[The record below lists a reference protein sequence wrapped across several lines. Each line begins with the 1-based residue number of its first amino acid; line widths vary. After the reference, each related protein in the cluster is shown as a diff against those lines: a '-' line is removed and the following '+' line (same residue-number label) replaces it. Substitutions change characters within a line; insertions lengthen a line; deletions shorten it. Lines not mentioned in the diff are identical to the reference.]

1 MVSKNSMES
10 IKNIYGKRNPKSHI
24 EQRCQRL
31 YTKQLDGLSTRQLVL
46 QHAQREGIAE
56 KTAWSDWK
64 RVTEWNSQDLER
76 DRVDILSRLHSM
88 RQRLFNAALKKG
100 QLQTAHMIL
109 DSLGRANGESQEA
122 VNVNMPPAL
131 NIQIETKE

>member
-1 MVSKNSMES
+1 MSEKDLER
-10 IKNIYGKRNPKSHI
+10 IKNIYGKRNPKTHI

-76 DRVDILSRLHSM
+76 DRADILSRLHSM
-88 RQRLFNAALKKG
+88 RQRLFNAALKKRP
-100 QLQTAHMIL
+100 TANCTH
-109 DSLGRANGESQEA
+109 DFRFARSSKWRGSRGRKRKYATFAKHSN
-122 VNVNMPPAL
+122 
-131 NIQIETKE
+131 

>member
-24 EQRCQRL
+24 GQRCQRL

-46 QHAQREGIAE
+46 QHAQRESISE
-56 KTAWSDWK
+56 KTAWADWK
-64 RVTEWNSQDLER
+64 TVTAWNSQDLER

-109 DSLGRANGESQEA
+109 DSLGRANGETQEA
-122 VNVNMPPAL
+122 VNVNMPPSL
-131 NIQIETKE
+131 NIQIESKE

>member
-1 MVSKNSMES
+1 MES

-24 EQRCQRL
+24 EKRCQRL

-64 RVTEWNSQDLER
+64 RVTEWN
-76 DRVDILSRLHSM
+76 
-88 RQRLFNAALKKG
+88 
-100 QLQTAHMIL
+100 
-109 DSLGRANGESQEA
+109 
-122 VNVNMPPAL
+122 
-131 NIQIETKE
+131 

>member
-1 MVSKNSMES
+1 MSEKDLER
-10 IKNIYGKRNPKSHI
+10 IKNIYGKRNPKTHI

-31 YTKQLDGLSTRQLVL
+31 YTRQLVL
-46 QHAQREGIAE
+46 QHAQRESISE
-56 KTAWSDWK
+56 KTAWADWK

-76 DRVDILSRLHSM
+76 DRADILSRLHSM

-109 DSLGRANGESQEA
+109 DSLGRANGENQEA
-122 VNVNMPPAL
+122 LNVNMPPSL
-131 NIQIETKE
+131 NIQIESRE

>member
-1 MVSKNSMES
+1 MVSKNSIES

-46 QHAQREGIAE
+46 QHAQRESISE
-56 KTAWSDWK
+56 KTAWADWK
-64 RVTEWNSQDLER
+64 RVTEWNTQDLER
-76 DRVDILSRLHSM
+76 DSADILSRLQSM

-122 VNVNMPPAL
+122 VNVNMPPSL
-131 NIQIETKE
+131 NIQIESRE

>member
-1 MVSKNSMES
+1 MSEKDLER
-10 IKNIYGKRNPKSHI
+10 IKNIYGKRNPNTHI

-76 DRVDILSRLHSM
+76 DRADILSRLHSM

-122 VNVNMPPAL
+122 VNVNMPPSL
-131 NIQIETKE
+131 NIQIESKE

>member
-1 MVSKNSMES
+1 MSEKDLER
-10 IKNIYGKRNPKSHI
+10 IKNIYGKRNPKPHI

-56 KTAWSDWK
+56 KTAWADWK

-76 DRVDILSRLHSM
+76 DRADILSRLHSM

-109 DSLGRANGESQEA
+109 DSLGRANGENQEA
-122 VNVNMPPAL
+122 LNVNMPPSL
-131 NIQIETKE
+131 NIQIESRE

>member
-1 MVSKNSMES
+1 MVSKNSIDS

-46 QHAQREGIAE
+46 QHAQRESISE
-56 KTAWSDWK
+56 KTAWADWK
-64 RVTEWNSQDLER
+64 TVTAWNSTDLER

-100 QLQTAHMIL
+100 QLQTSHMSL
-109 DSLGRANGESQEA
+109 DSL
-122 VNVNMPPAL
+122 
-131 NIQIETKE
+131 